1 MKKLTIFETN
11 GKRFDSYEDALKY
24 EKLCKKVDGIMSQ
37 LLPRTKEIEQG
48 TDYNKHNKETLNGC
62 FKAFC
67 KECAKQIPDNEAMF
81 MEVANGIRHMSHMG
95 RILSDYSY
103 NLPCLY
109 DAYHRFN
116 CTDFNTGF
124 EFQQPYYVTHQDEFF
139 NNIKSNIVKNKG
151 YVRLDKVYDWIKQ
164 QQDLLEDSFSD
175 AGDFADLL
183 KEAMEEQIYD

>member
-11 GKRFDSYEDALKY
+11 GKRFDFYEDALKY

-37 LLPRTKEIEQG
+37 LLPRTNEIEQG
-48 TDYNKHNKETLNGC
+48 TDFNKHNKETLNGC

-67 KECAKQIPDNEAMF
+67 KECAKQIPDWEDLF
-81 MEVANGIRHMSHMG
+81 IGTTDILILHLSHIG

-103 NLPCLY
+103 DFPCLY
-109 DAYHRFN
+109 NAYHRFS

-139 NNIKSNIVKNKG
+139 NSIKSI
-151 YVRLDKVYDWIKQ
+151 
-164 QQDLLEDSFSD
+164 
-175 AGDFADLL
+175 
-183 KEAMEEQIYD
+183 

>member
-67 KECAKQIPDNEAMF
+67 KECAQQIPNDKGEMF
-81 MEVANGIRHMSHMG
+81 NGKVDILILHLPHLG
-95 RILSDYSY
+95 RVLSDCGYDF
-103 NLPCLY
+103 PCLY
-109 DAYHRFN
+109 DAYCRFS
-116 CTDFNTGF
+116 CIDFNTGF

-139 NNIKSNIVKNKG
+139 NSIKSI
-151 YVRLDKVYDWIKQ
+151 
-164 QQDLLEDSFSD
+164 
-175 AGDFADLL
+175 
-183 KEAMEEQIYD
+183 